1 MKKRYLLINILIVF
15 LIVLG
20 MFFVYGLCQE
30 KAPAETKVSH
40 EEEASISSPQK
51 PSEEQIAQEKEE
63 AKEIDKGIFK
73 LGSSEIKLI
82 LIQLQPLFTTEMFS
96 VSEEEDDQL

>member
-30 KAPAETKVSH
+30 KAPAETKVSN

-51 PSEEQIAQEKEE
+51 PSEEQIAQEK
-63 AKEIDKGIFK
+63 AKETDKGIFK

-82 LIQLQPLFTTEMFS
+82 LIQPQPLFTTEVFS

>member
-20 MFFVYGLCQE
+20 IFFVYGLCQE
-30 KAPAETKVSH
+30 KASETKVSH

-51 PSEEQIAQEKEE
+51 PSEEQIAEEK
-63 AKEIDKGIFK
+63 AKETDKGIFK
-73 LGSSEIKLI
+73 LGNSEIKLI
-82 LIQLQPLFTTEMFS
+82 LIQPQPLFTTEMFS
-96 VSEEEDDQL
+96 LPEEEDDQL